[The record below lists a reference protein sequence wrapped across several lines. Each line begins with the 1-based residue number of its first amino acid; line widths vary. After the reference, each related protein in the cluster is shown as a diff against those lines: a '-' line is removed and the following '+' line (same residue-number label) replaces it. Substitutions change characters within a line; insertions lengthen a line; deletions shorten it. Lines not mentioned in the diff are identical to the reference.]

1 MTTPTS
7 VEALAPGDHAC
18 LTFSDGEERL
28 DIVAAFV
35 RDGLGLGQKVVC
47 FTESV
52 PPDRLA
58 HELTDRGV
66 AVDDPLRNG
75 QVCMRTSDES
85 WLAGGSLTAAKMID
99 VLASQL
105 DLAGTEGY
113 PGLRV
118 TADMCWATRPVA
130 AVDQL
135 VVFES
140 EVGRLFADGRLTA
153 ICQYDRESFDA
164 VTLAFA
170 AKAHN
175 IAVAATVYH
184 EDPVLRVCR
193 QHSPPGVRVAGELD
207 YSGMDP
213 FSRAL
218 GEAVRLD
225 RTIHVNLAHLRFID
239 ASAAGVLLQVGQTL
253 PEERSMVV
261 VCRGLVHKMLRLVG
275 VSDLPQV
282 RVVVAHGDP

>member
-1 MTTPTS
+1 MTVPTS

-35 RDGLGLGQKVVC
+35 RDGLDLGHKVVC

-52 PPDRLA
+52 GPDQLA

-66 AVDDPLRNG
+66 EVVEPIRSG
-75 QVCMRTSDES
+75 QVTLHTSDES
-85 WLAGGSLTAAKMID
+85 WLAGGELTAAKMID
-99 VLASQL
+99 VLAGQL
-105 DLAGTEGY
+105 DRASSEGY

-118 TADMCWATRPVA
+118 TADMCWAMRPVA
-130 AVDQL
+130 AVEQL

-170 AKAHN
+170 AKAHTL
-175 IAVAATVYH
+175 AVAAAVYH
-184 EDPVLRVCR
+184 EDPVLRICR
-193 QHSPPGVRVAGELD
+193 QHSPPGIRLAGEIDYTGLD
-207 YSGMDP
+207 AL
-213 FSRAL
+213 SRAL
-218 GEAVRLD
+218 AESMRLD

-239 ASAAGVLLQVGQTL
+239 AAAAGVLLQTAWAM
-253 PEERSMVV
+253 PEGRQMVV
-261 VCRGLVHKMLRLVG
+261 VCRGVVIKVLQLIGMT
-275 VSDLPQV
+275 DLPQV
-282 RVVVAHGDP
+282 RVVSVHGDP